1 MRHTSS
7 RLMAGKIHCC
17 HVTDANL
24 NYSGSV
30 TTDLALLEAAGLF
43 PNQEVEIWNVTNGER
58 FSTYILPSEKPPG
71 SGEICLNGSAARRVQ
86 ITDKLIICAYAEV
99 DLGDILFEGYV
110 HKSHVA
116 LVENPEN
123 RLQRQFRTEV
133 RVYRLGSDE
142 VPPGVLLYAHPSL
155 PKSHRLGYHREF
167 LAGY

>member
-1 MRHTSS
+1 MISKTTRMM
-7 RLMAGKIHCC
+7 LGKIHCA

-30 TTDLALLEAAGLF
+30 TTDLALLEASGLF

-86 ITDKLIICAYAEV
+86 IGDKVIICGYAEV
-99 DLGDILFEGYV
+99 DLHQLLIGAE
-110 HKSHVA
+110 SHVSYVA

-123 RLQRQFRTEV
+123 RLSKQFKTIVKAFGPYADPPAGSLIV
-133 RVYRLGSDE
+133 RHPELPSGFQ
-142 VPPGVLLYAHPSL
+142 LYYKREYL
-155 PKSHRLGYHREF
+155 VGY
-167 LAGY
+167 